1 MSPLIL
7 HALVLHLYQP
17 PGNLQQLLRQDK
29 EELRRILLCYERI
42 ARHAHKYA
50 DVARIHVVFSVP
62 LLEQL
67 RDPALIDGCRHL
79 VDIPAILEA
88 FRSAS
93 NIEFV
98 GSGYQ
103 HAPLPLI
110 PHEDWEEQLRGER
123 EVMETVLGRVPKAYW
138 PPEAVFSMEL
148 VPALVDVGYE
158 YVLLGSST
166 LVTEDDQPVDP
177 YRTYQLSY
185 KGDNITV
192 VPWDAGFSQAQEQ
205 GLDAPWLADELRSGL
220 SQSPVSDGPYLLTS
234 CSDGENGEWF
244 RREDEEEGFFGHF
257 FSPYMEFC
265 ETGEFPIRPE
275 NLTQYIRSYPAKQ
288 AVSLCNDITSE
299 RSTWNY
305 PAEQKAAFDRLFTVS
320 ERYWSLVRTSAAAT
334 LGISREALTQAR
346 KLILQAQGSCY
357 LFGHGKYYESMI
369 ELLEQAESLLSAE
382 KETPTGAQRKTKDRV
397 VSNAK
402 KQRAVAT
409 VTKSAAVGDQ
419 AAAKKSAVA
428 LPKSQQVEKQAVKTS
443 DNKPLAVDPLA
454 TESTSAP
461 ARDEKRTL
469 QKNPSKKQR
478 VAGKRKPP
486 HEQAKDEAIELS
498 LNKSLGAVAS
508 PQPANAV
515 GTDKAGEKE
524 LQPAAKNTITTSP
537 PKEKRHTSKK

>member
-1 MSPLIL
+1 MSPLIQ

-17 PGNLQQLLRQDK
+17 PGSLQQLLRQDE

-50 DVARIHVVFSVP
+50 DVACMHVVFSVP

-67 RDPALIDGCRHL
+67 RAPALIDGCRHL
-79 VDIPAILEA
+79 VDVPAILEA

-138 PPEAVFSMEL
+138 PPEAVFSMEM
-148 VPALVDVGYE
+148 VPALVDAGYE

-185 KGDNITV
+185 KGDSITV

-205 GLDAPWLADELRSGL
+205 GLDAPWLADELRSKL
-220 SQSPVSDGPYLLTS
+220 SQSPASDAPYLLTS
-234 CSDGENGEWF
+234 CSDVENGEWF

-275 NLTQYIRSYPAKQ
+275 NLTQYIRRHPVKQ
-288 AVSLCNDITSE
+288 AVSLRNDITSN
-299 RSTWNY
+299 RSTWDY
-305 PAEQKAAFDRLFTVS
+305 PAEQKTAFDRSFTVS
-320 ERYWSLVRTSAAAT
+320 ERYWSLVRTSGAAT
-334 LGISREALTQAR
+334 LGISREALAQAR

-357 LFGHGKYYESMI
+357 LFGHGKQYENMT
-369 ELLEQAESLLSAE
+369 ELLEQAESLLGAE
-382 KETPTGAQRKTKDRV
+382 KEAPTGAQRKRKDRV
-397 VSNAK
+397 VSKSK
-402 KQRAVAT
+402 KQNAVETAK
-409 VTKSAAVGDQ
+409 KSAAVGDQ
-419 AAAKKSAVA
+419 AVAKKTAVS
-428 LPKSQQVEKQAVKTS
+428 LPKSRQGEKQALKAS
-443 DNKPLAVDPLA
+443 DNKPLAMDPLPK
-454 TESTSAP
+454 ESASVP
-461 ARDEKRTL
+461 ARDEKRPP
-469 QKNPSKKQR
+469 QKKISKKQR

-486 HEQAKDEAIELS
+486 QEQEAKDEAIELS
-498 LNKSLGAVAS
+498 KSLGAVAS
-508 PQPANAV
+508 PQPPNVV

-524 LQPAAKNTITTSP
+524 LHPAAKKTITTP
-537 PKEKRHTSKK
+537 PRK